1 MKMKKSNK
9 GLALVLAA
17 VLALTPMAGF
27 PLTALATGDTAA
39 PKAEAPAGDAADTPQ
54 VEAPATDADANTDA
68 TLGTTPSTPAPE
80 AETPQAKAPAT
91 DAAQSAAPAPT
102 TSAAIALTAPAAAV
116 ESAAASEGDVVINAE
131 NFPDPLFRKYVASI
145 FYKTE
150 GDSISSAELSN
161 QTQMYVTFGSDLQV
175 KDMKG
180 IEYFTA
186 LINLQCGNKNLT
198 TLDLSANTA
207 LEVLDCQ
214 GGQLTKLDLSHNTAL
229 KALACDDNKLTTL
242 NLSAN
247 TALYDMSCS
256 DNNLTTLDV
265 SANTALQYLNCSGN
279 NLTALD
285 LKNLTKLQW
294 LQLSPQCSNV
304 AIPVVKRDSTYE
316 VDATAFRGFPEAAI
330 DGNTPDAD
338 GKVELSTLPNAA
350 TYTFDAELPSK
361 IPSWISKTVKVEA
374 KNFAYSYPATLD
386 AGTNGALIFDGTLSA
401 SDEILLAENS
411 TPTFTVTPASG
422 YQVAT
427 LTVNGNDA
435 KGNLVGKTLT
445 LPAVTDAVTIAV
457 TFEKIPAPPTPTPVD
472 PAGPINPPTPPV
484 VPDSG
489 GNNNGGGTTTIVER
503 TNTVFVPAAP
513 QAAALVA
520 PETPATPA
528 TTATAAAKTEAAPAK
543 ATADTATPQDQLE
556 NPILGA
562 QAFDMQHSHLPLAL
576 LLLAVWLVG
585 GFAVIRQRKHA
596 HDAIE
601 GTSY

>member
-1 MKMKKSNK
+1 MMKTKKSSK

-54 VEAPATDADANTDA
+54 VEAPAADADANTDV
-68 TLGTTPSTPAPE
+68 TLGTTPSTPAAD
-80 AETPQAKAPAT
+80 AETPQAEAPAT
-91 DAAQSAAPAPT
+91 DATQPAASAPT

-116 ESAAASEGDVVINAE
+116 ESAPASEGDVVINAE

-150 GDSISSAELSN
+150 GDSISSAELS
-161 QTQMYVTFGSDLQV
+161 TKTHMDVTFGTDLQV

-180 IEYFTA
+180 IEYFTS
-186 LINLQCGNKNLT
+186 LTVLSCGNKSLT
-198 TLDLSANTA
+198 TLDVSANTA
-207 LEVLDCQ
+207 LEALDCQ

-229 KALACDDNKLTTL
+229 KALACDNNQLTTL
-242 NLSAN
+242 DLSAN

-279 NLTALD
+279 NLTTLD
-285 LKNLTKLQW
+285 LKNLKKLQFPH
-294 LQLSPQCSNV
+294 LSPQCSNV

-361 IPSWISKTVKVEA
+361 IPSWISKTVTVEA
-374 KNFAYSYPATLD
+374 KNFTYSYPATLD
-386 AGTNGALIFDGTLSA
+386 AGTNGALIFDGTPSA
-401 SDEILLAENS
+401 SGEILLAEKS
-411 TPTFTVTPASG
+411 EPTFTVTPASG

-427 LTVNGNDA
+427 LTVNGEDA
-435 KGNLVGKTLT
+435 KEDLVAKDATSQTLT
-445 LPAVTDAVTIAV
+445 LPAVTDTVSIAA
-457 TFEKIPAPPTPTPVD
+457 TFEKI
-472 PAGPINPPTPPV
+472 
-484 VPDSG
+484 
-489 GNNNGGGTTTIVER
+489 
-503 TNTVFVPAAP
+503 
-513 QAAALVA
+513 
-520 PETPATPA
+520 
-528 TTATAAAKTEAAPAK
+528 
-543 ATADTATPQDQLE
+543 
-556 NPILGA
+556 
-562 QAFDMQHSHLPLAL
+562 
-576 LLLAVWLVG
+576 
-585 GFAVIRQRKHA
+585 
-596 HDAIE
+596 
-601 GTSY
+601 